1 MDRGNEWGNAL
12 VPQSRAHL
20 RAPWSPPFPPARQR
34 GGSAP
39 PPGRRPAEAGGAL
52 HINGMDA
59 EFEKRIT
66 WDAESLAQLT
76 VLNPQDRPSA
86 YRALIDKGT
95 AMLSEAIAE
104 AAAEKERAPEGA
116 RPLTRLSPLRYL
128 HGRAVRRASRASS
141 SKDSCIRAG
150 LASM

>member
-1 MDRGNEWGNAL
+1 
-12 VPQSRAHL
+12 
-20 RAPWSPPFPPARQR
+20 
-34 GGSAP
+34 
-39 PPGRRPAEAGGAL
+39 
-52 HINGMDA
+52 MDA

-128 HGRAVRRASRASS
+128 HGRAVRRTRASAPAWRRCRRRRS
-141 SKDSCIRAG
+141 
-150 LASM
+150 